1 MALPNTQGIKFLYQ
15 FSVGEYNTTF
25 PGINVISVSS
35 TAAGDHDK
43 KNLTTTP
50 LRETWRSGTI
60 LTTQEIII
68 EANDLNTV
76 VDCFAILNHNLTDLA
91 VVQLQATVADPAF
104 LAPAFT
110 ISIPWNKK
118 HMALVQDLGIVY
130 RYFKLKITDPTNP
143 CGFIEIGK
151 IVAGKTFTFTKN
163 EDITDKIGVSN
174 DDLSYKMKSEGFFRA
189 ANERVKVQKLNIK
202 FQNLTTVVNERENYE
217 NLLAMLDEVGET
229 LPFLTIV
236 DPGEPYF
243 KMIWGLVDSM
253 PSESYDI
260 NRYVDFSMNIQEVY

>member
-1 MALPNTQGIKFLYQ
+1 MANTVGIKFLYS

-25 PGINVISVSS
+25 PGLNVISVSS
-35 TAAGDHDK
+35 TYPGHDK
-43 KNLTTTP
+43 LNLTTTP
-50 LRETWRSGTI
+50 LRETWRSNTI

-76 VDCFAILNHNLTDLA
+76 PDVFAILNHNLTDLA
-91 VVQLQATVADPAF
+91 VVQLQASLVDPTF

-110 ISIPWNKK
+110 INLQWNKK
-118 HMALVQDLGIVY
+118 HIALVQDLGLPY
-130 RYFKLKITDPTNP
+130 RYYKIKITDPTNP

-151 IVAGKTFTFTKN
+151 IVAGKAFTFTNN
-163 EDITDKIGVSN
+163 EDITDRIGVSN

-189 ANERVKVQKLNIK
+189 ANERVKVQKLSLR
-202 FQNLTTVVNERENYE
+202 FQNLTTVVNERDNYE
-217 NLLAMLDEVGET
+217 GLLEMLDEVGET

-243 KMIWGLVDSM
+243 KIVWGILDNM
-253 PSESYDI
+253 PSETYDI
-260 NRYVDFSMNIQEVY
+260 NRYVDMPLSIQEVY

>member
-1 MALPNTQGIKFLYQ
+1 MASDTIGIKFLYQ

-25 PGINVISVSS
+25 PGLNIISVSS
-35 TAAGDHDK
+35 TAAGDFDK

-50 LRETWRSGTI
+50 LRETWRSGSI

-76 VDCFAILNHNLTDLA
+76 PDVFALLNHNLTSLA
-91 VVQLQATVADPAF
+91 VVQLQASLTDPTF
-104 LAPAFT
+104 LSPAFT
-110 ISIPWNKK
+110 VNFQWNKK
-118 HMALVQDLGIVY
+118 HIALVQDLGLAY
-130 RYFKLKITDPTNP
+130 RYYKIKITDPTNP

-151 IVAGKTFTFTKN
+151 IIAGKSFTFTKN

-174 DDLSYKMKSEGFFRA
+174 DDLSYKMKTEGFFRA
-189 ANERVKVQKLNIK
+189 SNERVKVQKISLK
-202 FQNLTTVVNERENYE
+202 FQNLTTVVGEDDNYQG
-217 NLLAMLDEVGET
+217 LLAMLDEVGET

-236 DPGEPYF
+236 DPSEPYF
-243 KMIWGLVDSM
+243 KLIWGLIDNM

-260 NRYVDFSMNIQEVY
+260 NRYVDFGMNIQEVY